1 VPANSSTWLSKFCLA
16 LAASVALAG
25 CSGEDASRS
34 VSAPAEAASPPGQN
48 KTSLE
53 ILVPTSQATY
63 ATDDYSVE
71 IAGVASSSGEIEEV
85 RWSTAYGTSGQA
97 QGKHAWRIA
106 EIPLEDGDNEFT
118 ITAVDADGTK
128 VEQRL
133 TVRRQ
138 PKTEP
143 APQPEPEPA
152 PQPEP
157 EPAPQ
162 PEPEPAPQPE
172 PEPAPQPAP
181 EPEPEPAP
189 MQVSISGAPDRTA
202 RVNDT
207 YSFAPQVTAQPTANL
222 QFSISN
228 RPSWASF
235 NTATGALSGVPG
247 IADTGVHGGIL
258 IGVSDGYTQDSLPV
272 FEITVTDGGTRN
284 VTLNWQAP
292 TELVDGS
299 PLTDLAGFRL
309 YYGRASTDYEDVVE
323 IHAGLSSFVVEGLET
338 GKTWYFSATAYR
350 SNGMESAFAPEIA
363 HFVD

>member
-1 VPANSSTWLSKFCLA
+1 VPAYSSTWLSKFCLA

-25 CSGEDASRS
+25 CSGEDAARS

-48 KTSLE
+48 QTSLE

-63 ATDDYSVE
+63 ATDDDSVE
-71 IAGVASSSGEIEEV
+71 IAGVARSSGEIEEV
-85 RWSTAYGTSGQA
+85 RWSTAYGTSGKA
-97 QGKHAWRIA
+97 QGKHAWRTD
-106 EIPLEDGDNEFT
+106 IPLEDGDNEVT

-128 VEQRL
+128 VQQRL

-138 PKTEP
+138 PRT
-143 APQPEPEPA
+143 EPEPA

-157 EPAPQ
+157 EP
-162 PEPEPAPQPE
+162 EPAPQ
-172 PEPAPQPAP
+172 P

-235 NTATGALSGVPG
+235 TTATGVLSGVPG

-258 IGVSDGYTQDSLPV
+258 ISVSDGYTQDSLPV

-323 IHAGLSSFVVEGLET
+323 LHAGLSSFVVEGLET